1 MTAPK
6 AKALGFF
13 SSFSVLNIGR
23 WVSFTY
29 CDMLLGFYRVFVW
42 LFQLIEKLAQ
52 RLDKPSAMLRWHPA
66 SGAATGT
73 TINPNRS

>member
-42 LFQLIEKLAQ
+42 LFQLIENS
-52 RLDKPSAMLRWHPA
+52 PSDLINLSNVEVAPA